1 MNRKWTYSLAALALG
16 ILAVA
21 GTGCEKLRARDQLN
35 KGVQAFRNAKYAEA
49 VERFKTAV
57 QLDPAFPVARL
68 YLATAYMSQYIPGA
82 ESPDNLQ
89 MAAAAKQNFQQVLD
103 QDPRNE
109 VALASMA
116 SLNYQEAGGIQDLD
130 KKMAKLD
137 EARGWYLKLASVSP
151 ANKEALYSLGV
162 IAWAKWYPA
171 IGAARVKAGMKPED
185 PGPLKDK
192 KAREELRAKYWDMIG
207 EGIQN
212 LQKALDID
220 KNYDEAMAYLNLLY
234 RERADLAESPNEYK
248 NDIAQADT
256 WLQKALDTRKM
267 KAGTVTAEEQPP
279 AEPAK

>member
-35 KGVQAFRNAKYAEA
+35 KGVQAFRNAKYPEA

-57 QLDPAFPVARL
+57 QLDPTFPVARL

-89 MAAAAKQNFQQVLD
+89 MAAAAKQNFQKVLD

-130 KKMAKLD
+130 RKMAKLD
-137 EARGWYLKLASVSP
+137 EAQAWYLKLASVAPS
-151 ANKEALYSLGV
+151 NKEALYSLGV

-171 IGAARVKAGMKPED
+171 IGAARAKAGMKPED

-192 KAREELRAKYWDMIG
+192 KAREELRAKYWTMIG
-207 EGIQN
+207 DGIAN
-212 LQKALDID
+212 LKKALDID
-220 KNYDEAMAYLNLLY
+220 KNYDDAMAYLNLLY
-234 RERADLAESPNEYK
+234 RERADLAESPQEYK
-248 NDIAQADT
+248 DDIAQADT

-267 KAGTVTAEEQPP
+267 KAGTGATAEAP